1 MDTNQGVDSLSLVGA
16 GNWWSKKGKY
26 TECPSCGK
34 KGYYQTSMVDNNNKI
49 HKWTKCMFCKET
61 KILETH

>member
-1 MDTNQGVDSLSLVGA
+1 MGSIGEVVSLSLVGS
-16 GNWWSKKGKY
+16 GNWWSKKDKY

-49 HKWTKCMFCKET
+49 HKWTKCMYCKET